1 MSSKSSK
8 SRGKSSSKGGA
19 ATPKSKSS
27 SSGSGGDRTPNP
39 VNQVYKSSGGQR
51 NFMHSYGLKMHNH
64 GDVEESK
71 SIAEA
76 FAKHDKKCI
85 SRDIQDPSSLILSTP
100 EYPTGI
106 PKSQSMMVLSGRS
119 VAATLLVAAVS
130 LLAITV
136 DATPLWFDRIYVL
149 IFENTDYS
157 AAIADPNFSKWAAN
171 GKLLTNY
178 HGVAHPSQPN
188 YIAMVAGSTLGVTTD
203 GNVNLSNMNLV
214 DLLEAAG
221 VSWRSYSE
229 NYTQLSSSPNCN
241 LATTIGSATCP
252 NSGSKGKTNLY
263 ARKHNPLISFTDV
276 QTSSSRCNNIVP
288 ATNLAVDK
296 ANNAIP
302 QVVLYVPNQCNDGHD
317 PGVTYAGRF
326 LDNFMTST
334 FTGNA
339 ITGRTLVVIT
349 FDENSGTSGNQI
361 YTALVP
367 FGSLSITVGSTDNTN
382 FNHYSLLK
390 TIEQNFGTGNLG
402 LNDVTASAF
411 NFP

>member
-1 MSSKSSK
+1 
-8 SRGKSSSKGGA
+8 
-19 ATPKSKSS
+19 
-27 SSGSGGDRTPNP
+27 
-39 VNQVYKSSGGQR
+39 
-51 NFMHSYGLKMHNH
+51 
-64 GDVEESK
+64 
-71 SIAEA
+71 
-76 FAKHDKKCI
+76 
-85 SRDIQDPSSLILSTP
+85 
-100 EYPTGI
+100 
-106 PKSQSMMVLSGRS
+106 MVLSGRS
-119 VAATLLVAAVS
+119 VAAALLVATVS

-149 IFENTDYS
+149 IFENTDYLT
-157 AAIADPNFSKWAAN
+157 AKADPNFSKWAAK

-203 GNVNLSNMNLV
+203 ANVNLSNNNLV

-241 LATTIGSATCP
+241 LATTIGSA
-252 NSGSKGKTNLY
+252 
-263 ARKHNPLISFTDV
+263 
-276 QTSSSRCNNIVP
+276 RCNNIVP
-288 ATNLAVDK
+288 ATKLAVDK

-302 QVVLYVPNQCNDGHD
+302 QVVLYIPNQCNDGHD
-317 PGVTYAGRF
+317 PGVTYAGTY
-326 LDNFMTST
+326 LDSFMTST

-402 LNDVTASAF
+402 QNDVTASPF

>member
-1 MSSKSSK
+1 
-8 SRGKSSSKGGA
+8 
-19 ATPKSKSS
+19 
-27 SSGSGGDRTPNP
+27 
-39 VNQVYKSSGGQR
+39 
-51 NFMHSYGLKMHNH
+51 
-64 GDVEESK
+64 
-71 SIAEA
+71 
-76 FAKHDKKCI
+76 
-85 SRDIQDPSSLILSTP
+85 
-100 EYPTGI
+100 
-106 PKSQSMMVLSGRS
+106 MVVSGRS
-119 VAATLLVAAVS
+119 IAATLLVAAIS

-136 DATPLWFDRIYVL
+136 DATPLWFDRVYVL
-149 IFENTDYS
+149 IFENTDYL
-157 AAIADPNFSKWAAN
+157 AAKADPNFSKWAAK

-203 GNVNLSNMNLV
+203 GNVNKSNRNLV

-221 VSWRSYSE
+221 VTWSGR
-229 NYTQLSSSPNCN
+229 
-241 LATTIGSATCP
+241 TTA
-252 NSGSKGKTNLY
+252 TNLY

-276 QTSSSRCNNIVP
+276 QTSSSRCNNIVA
-288 ATNLAVDK
+288 ATRLSVDK
-296 ANNAIP
+296 TNNAIP
-302 QVVLYVPNQCNDGHD
+302 QVLLYIPNQCNDGHD
-317 PGVTYAGRF
+317 PGVTYAGNF
-326 LDNFMTST
+326 LDSFMTST

-367 FGSLSITVGSTDNTN
+367 FGSLSITAGSTDNTN